1 MLWLPEQIRYFCEA
15 DASAT
20 KNTLNSIRDF
30 IFIST
35 SHLYMST
42 SDLDYRYRRIQIFKN
57 EYLDSDIT
65 NEYAIFD
72 TVVDAEFGV
81 ARLLDDGT
89 WECEVWYAM
98 QSIPFTAATI
108 QEVARLSY
116 DYLVN
121 TILHD

>member
-1 MLWLPEQIRYFCEA
+1 
-15 DASAT
+15 
-20 KNTLNSIRDF
+20 
-30 IFIST
+30 
-35 SHLYMST
+35 MST